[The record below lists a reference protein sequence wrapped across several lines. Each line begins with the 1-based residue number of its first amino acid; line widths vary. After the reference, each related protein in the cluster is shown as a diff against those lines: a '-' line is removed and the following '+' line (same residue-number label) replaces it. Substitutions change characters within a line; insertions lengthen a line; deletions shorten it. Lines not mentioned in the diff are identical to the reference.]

1 MCVCGGGGGKR
12 GRVPL
17 LGECEGGGEWGN
29 NAQRESMLGEEEGGG
44 GGGGLSS
51 KG

>member
-1 MCVCGGGGGKR
+1 M
-12 GRVPL
+12 PL

-29 NAQRESMLGEEEGGG
+29 NAQREHDWGGE

-51 KG
+51 EG